1 MFIIILF
8 SFPGKYGKNFF
19 LLDMRKG
26 SNEGLGLERVRN
38 LRGLDHGASLEL
50 RFC

>member
-8 SFPGKYGKNFF
+8 FPGKYGKNFF

-26 SNEGLGLERVRN
+26 SNEGLRLERVRN
-38 LRGLDHGASLEL
+38 LRGLDHGASLEP